1 VADPAGEGRPIMI
14 ARDLELLSV
23 VGGLNADMGN
33 IVTTLLEHMVDGQLP
48 AHKLRELAEIAR
60 DLAEA
65 LDQRAEE
72 IDPSDTMPRVID
84 GDPQPPEL
92 QREYPTEV
100 KDG

>member
-1 VADPAGEGRPIMI
+1 MAEPVGEWRPIVI

-48 AHKLRELAEIAR
+48 AHKLRELAGIAR

-65 LDQRAEE
+65 LNQRAEE
-72 IDPSDTMPRVID
+72 IDPGDTVPRVID
-84 GDPQPPEL
+84 CDPEPPEL
-92 QREYPTEV
+92 QREHPTEV